1 MLPDLQQLLVIQ
13 DRDQRIKE
21 LNADLERLPLEE
33 DNAKL
38 RLSDDTKA
46 VADAKVTI
54 QENDVAIKA
63 LELDIET
70 RRDSIAKL
78 KVQQFET
85 RKNEEYQ
92 ALGTE
97 VERYQGEIDG
107 LETSE
112 LELMEK
118 ADELKAALAEAEA
131 GLARTQEVV
140 NTELGDIDERRKVC
154 AAQLSETEEDRK
166 KLGEAID
173 ADLLDEFER
182 IFKSKRDRAIAP
194 LENGVCQGCH
204 MKVTPATAVDVRAEK
219 SIAHCDQCGLMLY
232 NGDI

>member
-46 VADAKVTI
+46 VADAKTTI